1 MFIGHFAP
9 AFIAAA
15 HPRAPRLG
23 TLFIAAQLV
32 DFAFFGLVLLNVEKM
47 RITAGMTVMNA
58 MDLYY
63 MPYTHSLAGSVIFAA
78 AMACVIFI
86 RSKNSVGAILT
97 AGVVLSH
104 WFVDFLVH
112 APDLTLFGYAPK
124 IGLGL
129 WNYPMIEMPLELAM
143 TAGAFAFY
151 LIHMRRR
158 NIGRLPV
165 QSVMPSFMPA
175 FMPVLILG
183 AALLALQLYSWLAP
197 QPVRYDPSIAISG
210 LLAFGLLCW
219 LAYRTDRNQKA
230 NRV

>member
-63 MPYTHSLAGSVIFAA
+63 MPYTHSLAGGVVFAA

-104 WFVDFLVH
+104 WFADFLVH

-124 IGLGL
+124 MGLGL
-129 WNYPMIEMPLELAM
+129 WNYPMIEMPLELAI

-165 QSVMPSFMPA
+165 QSAMPPF
-175 FMPVLILG
+175 ILG

-197 QPVRYDPSIAISG
+197 QPVRYDPSIAISA
-210 LLAFGLLCW
+210 LLAFCILCW